1 MKFHIHKIQCV
12 LPDQTKEEALL
23 KELDVLKKEHQG
35 SILILTARG
44 SRERNTSESTD
55 TKSNI
60 LRSDSIDTGGD
71 IYQRNGG
78 GRL

>member
-1 MKFHIHKIQCV
+1 MCPAGSDKGGGAFV
-12 LPDQTKEEALL
+12 RTGYSEERASGFASDTYGEGN
-23 KELDVLKKEHQG
+23 K
-35 SILILTARG
+35 RG
-44 SRERNTSESTD
+44 NTSESAETESD
-55 TKSNI
+55 F